1 MPSPT
6 VTSMRKSLCTP
17 TATPTSAGVWGA
29 AGAQAALLLVLWVG
43 AAGALQAQEDAA
55 AASAE
60 EAEEAAAAA
69 PATTHRMPR
78 LPMDNRVRL
87 LAKELKLDAHQQT
100 EVTKVLQ
107 AQRAEVA
114 KVWSDPLV
122 SSALRIAATQ
132 AIGDK
137 TAERIRALLNEE
149 QRSQYI
155 KPRQHEAP
163 VGAPG
168 GDVQKWIQ
176 NAQDLEPPQ
185 LAAAK
190 GK

>member
-1 MPSPT
+1 MSKLVT
-6 VTSMRKSLCTP
+6 RRGLQALVLALVTSTVATVHAQSED
-17 TATPTSAGVWGA
+17 ATP
-29 AGAQAALLLVLWVG
+29 
-43 AAGALQAQEDAA
+43 
-55 AASAE
+55 
-60 EAEEAAAAA
+60 AA
-69 PATTHRMPR
+69 PATNTLPDAAATDAPATEVSPGGPTAHRMLR

-100 EVTKVLQ
+100 EVTKVLL

-137 TAERIRALLNEE
+137 TAERVRALLNEE
-149 QRSQYI
+149 QRSKYI

-168 GDVQKWIQ
+168 GDVQKWMQ
-176 NAQDLEPPQ
+176 NAQDLESPK